1 MIAVGMMSGTSVD
14 GIDIAAID
22 IDGDDIKVL
31 STAHRDYDDELR
43 KRILKAASGEALG
56 AADFA
61 AMHVAIGDAYAD
73 TVVDLLRFSIYI
85 LMAAV
90 LVQAVLSWF
99 HTYTPLASVLD
110 VAGPEVVVVLRKR
123 GLQVAEGQ
131 PISGELGGMI
141 KSIPQLVE
149 SKFPG

>member
-61 AMHVAIGDAYAD
+61 ALHVAIGDAYAD
-73 TVVDLLRFSIYI
+73 TVVDLIP
-85 LMAAV
+85 
-90 LVQAVLSWF
+90 
-99 HTYTPLASVLD
+99 TLAKHPD
-110 VAGPEVVVVLRKR
+110 VIEIGRASCRERV
-123 GLQVAEGQ
+123 
-131 PISGELGGMI
+131 
-141 KSIPQLVE
+141 
-149 SKFPG
+149 